1 VPTLRLLIEYD
12 GTRYAGWQ
20 RQSAA
25 PSIQAALEE
34 AAGSLF
40 QTPCRVVGAGR
51 TDAGVHALGQV
62 AHLAATSALSPARI
76 REALNALLPPDI
88 VVRDVSE
95 AAPTFHARRD
105 AILRIYRYVALARPR
120 PSALL
125 RGYAYHVADPFD
137 LEAMRAAAAHLEG
150 RHDFAAF
157 RVTGTQVTSTTCA
170 LQALRVDR
178 RGDLLVFTVAADR
191 FLRQMVRRIVGT
203 LLRVGQGRLAPDAM
217 PAILDSGDAQ
227 RSGPSAPPH
236 GLYLVRVLY
245 APDDD
250 APEGVGPEESAS
262 DRPVGGPAR
271 PVL

>member
-1 VPTLRLLIEYD
+1 MPTLRLLIEYD

-20 RQSAA
+20 RQRSA

-40 QTPCRVVGAGR
+40 QAPCRVVGAGR

-62 AHLAATSALSPARI
+62 AHLAATSTLSPARI

-88 VVRDVSE
+88 VVREVSE

-105 AILRIYRYVALARPR
+105 ALLRVYRYVVLARLR

-125 RGYAYHVADPFD
+125 RGYACHVADP
-137 LEAMRAAAAHLEG
+137 LNLVAMRAAAVHLEG

-157 RVTGTQVTSTTCA
+157 RVTGTQVASTTCA
-170 LQALRVDR
+170 LQALRIDR

-203 LLRVGQGRLAPDAM
+203 LLRVGQGRLVPDAI
-217 PAILDSGDAQ
+217 PAVLGSGDNQ

-245 APDDD
+245 APDDE
-250 APEGVGPEESAS
+250 APKGSVPESAS
-262 DRPVGGPAR
+262 DRPVGGALG